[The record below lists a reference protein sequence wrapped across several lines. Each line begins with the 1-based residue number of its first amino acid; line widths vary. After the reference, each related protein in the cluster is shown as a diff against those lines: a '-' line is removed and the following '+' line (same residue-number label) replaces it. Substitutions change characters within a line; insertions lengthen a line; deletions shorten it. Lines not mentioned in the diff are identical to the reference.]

1 MTAVREL
8 HATAPAHGDS
18 AVFGDVLASDSV
30 VRSYLEPIK
39 RHMLEHQAT
48 EIWINKPGELVI
60 QLEDGE
66 KTIAEPALNFSAL
79 EAFAQ
84 AVAIYSPQRQRVG
97 VKTPLLS
104 ATLPD
109 GERIQIVLP
118 PAVEP
123 GMVSMSIRIPASSI
137 IPLSA
142 YQSAGAFSKFI
153 WARPSNFQEAL
164 LQLTPEDRKLAQLL
178 ADGHLQEFI
187 VQAVLCKKNTGV
199 IGNTGSGK
207 TTLMKSMCQH
217 IPPEE
222 RLITVEDVRELML
235 PLHSNRVH
243 LLYSKNGQG
252 VANVSPADLIGS
264 LMRMAPSR
272 ALLAELRGAEAWD
285 FLKLLT
291 TGHSGSITS
300 WHAESC
306 ALGFERFVFMAKENG
321 EAASLAREE
330 IKHLVTLTMDVVMHV
345 TREIS
350 YSEDGSRIG
359 YERYVDEV
367 YFDPWAKTHARFGDK
382 SLGLDAESK

>member
-1 MTAVREL
+1 MTAVRDL
-8 HATAPAHGDS
+8 HAPVPPHGDS
-18 AVFGDVLASDSV
+18 AVFGDVLAKDAV
-30 VRSYLEPIK
+30 VRGYLELIK
-39 RHMLEHQAT
+39 RYLLEHKAT
-48 EIWINKPGELVI
+48 EIWINRPGELVI

-66 KTIAEPALNFSAL
+66 KTVLEPALDFAAL

-84 AVAIYSPQRQRVG
+84 AVGYFSAQRQRVG
-97 VKTPLLS
+97 VKSPLLS

-123 GMVSMSIRIPASSI
+123 GMASISIRIPASTI

-142 YQSAGAFSKFI
+142 YQSSGAFSKFI
-153 WARPSNFQEAL
+153 WARPANFEQAL
-164 LQLTPEDRKLAQLL
+164 LKLTPEDRMLAQLL
-178 ADGHLQEFI
+178 ADGNLQEFI

-217 IPPEE
+217 IPTEE

-235 PLHSNRVH
+235 PKHLNRVH
-243 LLYSKNGQG
+243 LLYSKNSQG
-252 VANVSPADLIGS
+252 VANVTPADLIGS

-306 ALGFERFVFMAKENG
+306 ALGFERFVFMAKENN

-350 YSEDGSRIG
+350 YNEDG
-359 YERYVDEV
+359 
-367 YFDPWAKTHARFGDK
+367 
-382 SLGLDAESK
+382 